1 MAIYYLI
8 KLLRTNHWGNYGEEK
23 GSFKKRNINMNP
35 FMKSCTQ
42 IHPK

>member
-23 GSFKKRNINMNP
+23 GSFKKKKYKYESFHEIMYTNT
-35 FMKSCTQ
+35 S
-42 IHPK
+42 